1 MEITSLVLS
10 LIGTLVA
17 SMGLA
22 VATESILRRFRKK
35 QEEET
40 VERRIQRL
48 STSLK
53 EAVGLINQIEEEIK
67 SRQALVEKL
76 KSDIETYNS
85 IVSLKRTEVEAVAQ
99 VLRKELK
106 TEGRRSF
113 WRSVAVNFVFFSLG
127 AVASF
132 VLIKIFG

>member
-1 MEITSLVLS
+1 MELVP
-10 LIGTLVA
+10 LIIGVLT
-17 SMGLA
+17 A
-22 VATESILRRFRKK
+22 VFGAAVGVETARRYLRMKH
-35 QEEET
+35 EEET

-67 SRQALVEKL
+67 SRQALVKKL

-106 TEGRRSF
+106 KEGRRSF
-113 WRSVAVNFVFFSLG
+113 WRGIAVNFAFFVLG

-132 VLIKIFG
+132 VLIRIFG